1 MRVLVVLPTYNEAE
15 NIALLIPEL
24 LALPLDIC
32 VVDDASPDGTG
43 RIADDWAAREARVH
57 VVHRAGKLGLGTAY
71 VAGFHFALDRG
82 YDAALTMDADF
93 SHHPRYIPAMLRA
106 IERADLVIG
115 SRYVPGGDVLYPF
128 HRRFLSKAANL
139 IARAALGLK
148 PHDCT
153 AGFRLYRATVLQ
165 TVPIDSVF
173 SNGYSFLIEMLNLVQ
188 GFGFSIVETPIIF
201 ADRTRGQS
209 KISSNEI
216 VRAAYTVSRLTYRRL
231 RDRLIGPPEARRSPH
246 QP

>member
-1 MRVLVVLPTYNEAE
+1 MRVIVVLPTYNEAE

-43 RIADDWAAREARVH
+43 RIADDWAAREPRAH
-57 VVHRAGKLGLGTAY
+57 VVHRTGKLGLGTAY
-71 VAGFHFALDRG
+71 VAGFHFALDHG
-82 YDAALTMDADF
+82 YDAVLTMDADF

-106 IERADLVIG
+106 LERADLVIG
-115 SRYVPGGDVLYPF
+115 SRYVAGGDVLYPF
-128 HRRFLSKAANL
+128 HRRFLSKTANAV
-139 IARAALGLK
+139 ARAALGLR
-148 PHDCT
+148 PRDCT
-153 AGFRLYRATVLQ
+153 AGFRLYRAAVLQ

-188 GFGFSIVETPIIF
+188 GFGFSIVEVPIIF

-209 KISSNEI
+209 KISSVEI
-216 VRAAYTVSRLTYRRL
+216 ARAAYTVSRLAYRRL
-231 RDRLIGPPEARRSPH
+231 RDRLIGAPEARRSPH
-246 QP
+246 WP